1 MVQFYSTCAGGLPAA
16 AEEWDL
22 SQLLL
27 ESQPVQRS
35 TVVFWLN
42 AISQHGD
49 DKPMFDEQPAS
60 TAHTMAGLA
69 QLLAFADAVGT
80 RRGLLLALDAQLSA
94 AALVEKVQLGEQEL
108 QLAADSCYYF
118 HESKPLDLRCFTASG
133 TQTVATAGSA
143 EEKERMR
150 QQFVQQ
156 VEALLYLAYKL
167 QLPQLQRVLRRC
179 ISCNSNFANSLLD
192 VDAVRAV
199 VSARVVDAAAGCSA
213 AQDTLLV
220 INGSDLC
227 GFSSV
232 LGRRQV
238 LKPLD
243 LSAAQ
248 KQPVQ
253 FKAELLED
261 LRCFKKG
268 QIVHVEL
275 DLFGES
281 RMTLHLQGAAA
292 EGRATPFAVHLALG
306 KRLLGLFPL

>member
-1 MVQFYSTCAGGLPAA
+1 
-16 AEEWDL
+16 
-22 SQLLL
+22 
-27 ESQPVQRS
+27 
-35 TVVFWLN
+35 
-42 AISQHGD
+42 
-49 DKPMFDEQPAS
+49 
-60 TAHTMAGLA
+60 
-69 QLLAFADAVGT
+69 
-80 RRGLLLALDAQLSA
+80 
-94 AALVEKVQLGEQEL
+94 
-108 QLAADSCYYF
+108 
-118 HESKPLDLRCFTASG
+118 
-133 TQTVATAGSA
+133 
-143 EEKERMR
+143 
-150 QQFVQQ
+150 
-156 VEALLYLAYKL
+156 
-167 QLPQLQRVLRRC
+167 
-179 ISCNSNFANSLLD
+179 
-192 VDAVRAV
+192 
-199 VSARVVDAAAGCSA
+199 
-213 AQDTLLV
+213 LLV